1 MPLNLNA
8 KWLVITALLLA
19 SLGLTGCSELLFRQT
34 CVGLAKDM
42 RYCLA
47 PLPHDFA
54 PATDK
59 PLTQPRIKS
68 TTKPTTESTT
78 KPAVMASQQTD
89 SNTGVSSPQSFSQ
102 KVSIKVGKES
112 HELLTQLELE
122 GERMTLVGLAPLGQA
137 LFTLVYDGNTLSSE
151 QSVLLGD
158 NFKAE
163 YLMAMMQ
170 LIYWPEQSIRAHL
183 EGGHLVT
190 GLCDTVGENQSD
202 TLVDTRMNTIPCRQ
216 IYSQDTLI
224 SKSALQTHV
233 VQIRYQQN
241 VSDALW
247 QAHISLTMPQA
258 KFELEIEP
266 I

>member
-1 MPLNLNA
+1 MLLNLNA
-8 KWLVITALLLA
+8 KWLIIPALLLA

-68 TTKPTTESTT
+68 TTEPTT
-78 KPAVMASQQTD
+78 KPAIMASQQTD

-102 KVSIKVGKES
+102 KVSIKVGDKS

-122 GERMTLVGLAPLGQA
+122 DERMTLVGLAPLGQA

-151 QSVLLGD
+151 QSVLLG
-158 NFKAE
+158 NSFKAE

-190 GLCDTVGENQSD
+190 GLCDTIGGNQGD
-202 TLVDTRMNTIPCRQ
+202 TLEGTRVNTIPCRQ

-224 SKSALQTHV
+224 SKSGQQTHV

-241 VSDALW
+241 IGDALW

>member
-8 KWLVITALLLA
+8 KWPVIAALLLA

-59 PLTQPRIKS
+59 PLT
-68 TTKPTTESTT
+68 
-78 KPAVMASQQTD
+78 KPAIMASQQTD

-190 GLCDTVGENQSD
+190 GLCDTVEGNQSD

-224 SKSALQTHV
+224 SKSAQQTHV

-241 VSDALW
+241 IGDALW

>member
-1 MPLNLNA
+1 MSLNFNA
-8 KWLVITALLLA
+8 KWRVFPALLII

-54 PATDK
+54 PAADK
-59 PLTQPRIKS
+59 PLT
-68 TTKPTTESTT
+68 KPTA
-78 KPAVMASQQTD
+78 KPADISSQQTE
-89 SNTGVSSPQSFSQ
+89 SKTGVSSPQSFSQ
-102 KVSIKVGKES
+102 KVSIKVGDKS

-122 GERMTLVGLAPLGQA
+122 DERMTLVGLAPLGQA

-151 QSVLLGD
+151 QSVLLG
-158 NFKAE
+158 NSFKAE

-190 GLCDTVGENQSD
+190 GLCDTVERNQGD
-202 TLVDTRMNTIPCRQ
+202 ALVGTRVNTIPCRQ

-224 SKSALQTHV
+224 SKSGQQTHV

-241 VSDALW
+241 IGDALW

>member
-1 MPLNLNA
+1 MSLNFNA
-8 KWLVITALLLA
+8 KWRVFPALLII

-54 PATDK
+54 PAADK
-59 PLTQPRIKS
+59 PLT
-68 TTKPTTESTT
+68 KPTT
-78 KPAVMASQQTD
+78 KPADISSPQTE
-89 SNTGVSSPQSFSQ
+89 SKVKLTSPQSFSQ
-102 KVSIKVGKES
+102 KVSIKVGDKS

-122 GERMTLVGLAPLGQA
+122 DERMTLVGLAPLGQA

-190 GLCDTVGENQSD
+190 GLCDTVGGNQGD
-202 TLVDTRMNTIPCRQ
+202 TLIGTRVNTIPCRQ

-224 SKSALQTHV
+224 SKSGQQTHV

-241 VSDALW
+241 IGDALW

>member
-1 MPLNLNA
+1 MSLNFNA
-8 KWLVITALLLA
+8 KWRVFPALLII

-54 PATDK
+54 PAADK
-59 PLTQPRIKS
+59 PLT
-68 TTKPTTESTT
+68 KPTAKPADISSPQTES
-78 KPAVMASQQTD
+78 K
-89 SNTGVSSPQSFSQ
+89 TGVSSPQSFSQ
-102 KVSIKVGKES
+102 KVSIKVGDKS

-122 GERMTLVGLAPLGQA
+122 DERMTLVGLAPLGQA

-190 GLCDTVGENQSD
+190 GLCDTVGGNQAD
-202 TLVDTRMNTIPCRQ
+202 TLEGTRVNTIPCRQ

-224 SKSALQTHV
+224 SKSGQQTHV

-241 VSDALW
+241 IGDALW

>member
-1 MPLNLNA
+1 MSLNFNA
-8 KWLVITALLLA
+8 KWRVFPALLII

-54 PATDK
+54 PAADK
-59 PLTQPRIKS
+59 PLT
-68 TTKPTTESTT
+68 KPTA
-78 KPAVMASQQTD
+78 KPADISSQQTE
-89 SNTGVSSPQSFSQ
+89 SKTGVSSPQSFSQ
-102 KVSIKVGKES
+102 KVSIKVGDKS

-122 GERMTLVGLAPLGQA
+122 DERMTLVGLAPLGQA

-190 GLCDTVGENQSD
+190 GLCDTVGGNQGD
-202 TLVDTRMNTIPCRQ
+202 TLIGTRVNTIPCRQ

-224 SKSALQTHV
+224 SKSGQQTHV

-241 VSDALW
+241 IGDALW

>member
-8 KWLVITALLLA
+8 KWPVIAALLLA

-59 PLTQPRIKS
+59 PLTHPRIQ
-68 TTKPTTESTT
+68 PEPESTT
-78 KPAVMASQQTD
+78 KPAIMPSQQTD

-190 GLCDTVGENQSD
+190 GLCDTVGGNQSY

-233 VQIRYQQN
+233 VQIRYQQD
-241 VSDALW
+241 VGDALW

>member
-1 MPLNLNA
+1 MSLNINA
-8 KWLVITALLLA
+8 KWLVIPALLLA

-54 PATDK
+54 PTTDK
-59 PLTQPRIKS
+59 PLT
-68 TTKPTTESTT
+68 KPTAKPAIISSPQTES
-78 KPAVMASQQTD
+78 QT
-89 SNTGVSSPQSFSQ
+89 GLSSPQSFSQ
-102 KVSIKVGKES
+102 KVSIKVGEES

-158 NFKAE
+158 SFKAE

-170 LIYWPEQSIRAHL
+170 LFYWPEQSIRAHL

-190 GLCDTVGENQSD
+190 GLCDTVGGNQGD
-202 TLVDTRMNTIPCRQ
+202 TLIGTRVNTIPCRQ
-216 IYSQDTLI
+216 IYSQAHLE
-224 SKSALQTHV
+224 SESAEQAQVLQINYRQGTG
-233 VQIRYQQN
+233 
-241 VSDALW
+241 DMLW
-247 QAHISLTMPQA
+247 QAHINLTMPQA
-258 KFELEIEP
+258 KFELEIQP

>member
-8 KWLVITALLLA
+8 KWPVIAALLLA

-34 CVGLAKDM
+34 CVGLTKDM

-59 PLTQPRIKS
+59 PLTHPRIQ
-68 TTKPTTESTT
+68 PATESTT
-78 KPAVMASQQTD
+78 KPAIMASQQTD

-190 GLCDTVGENQSD
+190 GLCDAAGDS
-202 TLVDTRMNTIPCRQ
+202 LVNTSSCRQ

-241 VSDALW
+241 VGDALW

>member
-8 KWLVITALLLA
+8 KWPVIAALLLA
-19 SLGLTGCSELLFRQT
+19 SLGLTGCSELLVRQT
-34 CVGLAKDM
+34 CVGLTKDM

-54 PATDK
+54 PPTDK
-59 PLTQPRIKS
+59 PLTHPRIQ
-68 TTKPTTESTT
+68 PATESTT
-78 KPAVMASQQTD
+78 KPAIMASQQTD

-190 GLCDTVGENQSD
+190 GLCDTVEGNQSE

-241 VSDALW
+241 VGDALW

>member
-1 MPLNLNA
+1 MSLNFDA
-8 KWLVITALLLA
+8 KWRVFPALLII

-34 CVGLAKDM
+34 CIGLAKDM

-54 PATDK
+54 PAADK
-59 PLTQPRIKS
+59 PLT
-68 TTKPTTESTT
+68 KPTA
-78 KPAVMASQQTD
+78 KPADISSQQTE
-89 SNTGVSSPQSFSQ
+89 SKTGVSSPQSFSQ
-102 KVSIKVGKES
+102 KVSIKVGDKS

-122 GERMTLVGLAPLGQA
+122 DERMTLVGLAPLGQA

-190 GLCDTVGENQSD
+190 GLCDTVGGNQGD
-202 TLVDTRMNTIPCRQ
+202 TLIGTRVNTIPCRQ

-224 SKSALQTHV
+224 SKSGQQTHV

-241 VSDALW
+241 IGDALW

>member
-1 MPLNLNA
+1 MSLNVNA
-8 KWLVITALLLA
+8 KWRVIPALLIA

-54 PATDK
+54 PAADK
-59 PLTQPRIKS
+59 PLT
-68 TTKPTTESTT
+68 KPTAKPADISSPQTES
-78 KPAVMASQQTD
+78 K
-89 SNTGVSSPQSFSQ
+89 TGVSSPQSFSQ
-102 KVSIKVGKES
+102 KVSIKVGDKS

-122 GERMTLVGLAPLGQA
+122 DERMTLVGLAPLGQA

-183 EGGHLVT
+183 EGGHLVI
-190 GLCDTVGENQSD
+190 GLCKTVAE
-202 TLVDTRMNTIPCRQ
+202 TLNNAQGSSIPCRQ
-216 IYSQDTLI
+216 IYSQDPL
-224 SKSALQTHV
+224 KSNSTEQAQVLQINYRQGTG
-233 VQIRYQQN
+233 
-241 VSDALW
+241 DMLW
-247 QAHISLTMPQA
+247 QAHINLTMPQA
-258 KFELEIEP
+258 KFELEIQP

>member
-1 MPLNLNA
+1 MSLNFGA
-8 KWLVITALLLA
+8 KWREFLALLII

-54 PATDK
+54 PAADK
-59 PLTQPRIKS
+59 PLI
-68 TTKPTTESTT
+68 KPTA
-78 KPAVMASQQTD
+78 KPADISSQQTE
-89 SNTGVSSPQSFSQ
+89 SKTGVSSPQSFSQ
-102 KVSIKVGKES
+102 KVSIKVGDKS

-122 GERMTLVGLAPLGQA
+122 DERMTLVGLAPLGQA

-190 GLCDTVGENQSD
+190 GLCDTVGGNQGD
-202 TLVDTRMNTIPCRQ
+202 TLIGTRVNTIPCRQ

-224 SKSALQTHV
+224 SKSGQQTHV

-241 VSDALW
+241 IGDVLW

>member
-8 KWLVITALLLA
+8 KWPVIAALLLA

-34 CVGLAKDM
+34 CVGLTKDM

-59 PLTQPRIKS
+59 PLTQPRIQ
-68 TTKPTTESTT
+68 PATESTT
-78 KPAVMASQQTD
+78 KPAIMASQQTD

-190 GLCDTVGENQSD
+190 GLCDTVGGNQSD
-202 TLVDTRMNTIPCRQ
+202 TLVDTRVITIPCRQ

-241 VSDALW
+241 VGDALW